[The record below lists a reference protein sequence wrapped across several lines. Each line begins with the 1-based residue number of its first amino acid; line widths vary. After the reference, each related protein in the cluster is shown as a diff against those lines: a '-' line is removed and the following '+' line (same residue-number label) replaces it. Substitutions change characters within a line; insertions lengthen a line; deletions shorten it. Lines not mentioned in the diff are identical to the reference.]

1 MEIWGGRVPHSL
13 PCTSGMFHPMET
25 TLDRSGRVVVPSDV
39 RHRLR
44 LKPGQKLLVRVRED
58 GLLIELQPVEVTNSL
73 VVLDDGL
80 PALVP
85 DGPFEGMDEHEVR
98 AEIETIRAERLSR
111 WR

>member
-1 MEIWGGRVPHSL
+1 VPRSL
-13 PCTSGMFHPMET
+13 PCTSGMFHPMQT

-44 LKPGQKLLVRVRED
+44 LKPGQKLLIRVSED
-58 GLLIELQPVEVTNSL
+58 GLLIELQPVEVTNSM

-85 DGPFEGMDEHEVR
+85 DGPFEALGDDEVR
-98 AEIETIRAERLSR
+98 AGIETIREERLSR

>member
-1 MEIWGGRVPHSL
+1 
-13 PCTSGMFHPMET
+13 MET

-44 LKPGQKLLVRVRED
+44 LKPGQKLLVRVSED
-58 GLLIELQPVEVTNSL
+58 GLLIELQPVEVTNSM

-85 DGPFEGMDEHEVR
+85 DGSVEALGDDELR
-98 AEIETIRAERLSR
+98 AAIEKIRDERLSR

>member
-1 MEIWGGRVPHSL
+1 
-13 PCTSGMFHPMET
+13 MFHPMQT

-44 LKPGQKLLVRVRED
+44 LKPGQKLLIRVSED
-58 GLLIELQPVEVTNSL
+58 GLLIELQPVEVTNSM

-85 DGPFEGMDEHEVR
+85 DGPFEALGDDEVR
-98 AEIETIRAERLSR
+98 AGIETIREERLSR